1 MGCYQHIGKYIG
13 EIHRSSYM
21 YFGKR
26 FSKFGIGAGQYL
38 FLLNL
43 YENDGITQEE
53 LTKKVR
59 LDKATTARAIKKL
72 EDEGYVRRIKKE
84 SDKRAYRLELT
95 EKAEQIKD
103 DVYSIMNEW
112 ESEIRMCFTDEEFQE
127 LMNLLNKL
135 SKSSLINKED
145 IHE

>member
-1 MGCYQHIGKYIG
+1 MDCYQHIGKYIG
-13 EIHRSSYM
+13 EIHRASYM

-26 FSKFGIGAGQYL
+26 FNKFGIGAGQYL

-53 LTKKVR
+53 LTRKVR

-112 ESEIRMCFTDEEFQE
+112 ESEIRMCFTDDESQE

-145 IHE
+145 VHE